1 MTSHNFLLI
10 LVLVILTDVAK
21 SAPGITFCGNL
32 TESEKW
38 FSGTELKI
46 EPFPIEVKEGKELS
60 IEGKISLHQK
70 ILSGF
75 AFKAKLVANDNL
87 DICKEVKNWP
97 ITKFE
102 LHKKEPTKLELQ
114 KNELIKFE
122 LHKFE
127 PLKK

>member
-32 TESEKW
+32 TASEKW

-87 DICKEVKNWP
+87 DICKEVK
-97 ITKFE
+97 KFINYYIV
-102 LHKKEPTKLELQ
+102 LPTI
-114 KNELIKFE
+114 NIF
-122 LHKFE
+122 
-127 PLKK
+127 

>member
-1 MTSHNFLLI
+1 MFIGELVRSEITTTNMTSHIFLLI
-10 LVLVILTDVAK
+10 LVLMIVLPDDAK

-60 IEGKISLHQK
+60 IEGKISLHQA

-75 AFKAKLVANDNL
+75 YFKAKLVANDNL
-87 DICKEVKNWP
+87 DICEAVK
-97 ITKFE
+97 KFINYSIV
-102 LHKKEPTKLELQ
+102 LSTI
-114 KNELIKFE
+114 NIF
-122 LHKFE
+122 
-127 PLKK
+127 

>member
-10 LVLVILTDVAK
+10 LVVILTDVAK

-75 AFKAKLVANDNL
+75 AFKAKLVADDDL
-87 DICKEVKNWP
+87 DICKAVK
-97 ITKFE
+97 
-102 LHKKEPTKLELQ
+102 KL
-114 KNELIKFE
+114 
-122 LHKFE
+122 
-127 PLKK
+127 

>member
-1 MTSHNFLLI
+1 MKLQQQNMTSHNFLLI
-10 LVLVILTDVAK
+10 LVLIIVLPDDAK

-32 TESEKW
+32 TASEKW

-87 DICKEVKNWP
+87 DICKEVK
-97 ITKFE
+97 
-102 LHKKEPTKLELQ
+102 KL
-114 KNELIKFE
+114 
-122 LHKFE
+122 
-127 PLKK
+127 

>member
-10 LVLVILTDVAK
+10 LVLMIVLPDIAK
-21 SAPGITFCGNL
+21 TAPGITFCGNL

-87 DICKEVKNWP
+87 DICKEVK
-97 ITKFE
+97 
-102 LHKKEPTKLELQ
+102 KL
-114 KNELIKFE
+114 
-122 LHKFE
+122 
-127 PLKK
+127 